1 MAGLTNKKFQ
11 NEGSGQRYSKSAA
24 LKPVRV
30 VDIILD
36 VQHPEAK
43 KYGGYNAIGMIFY
56 SNIYEKDGADQSNIK
71 DKAKPLFHFLKQYP
85 LVNEVVLLLDAPTP
99 NIYGDSTAQTAYYL
113 PNVNIWNHPHNN
125 ALPDMQYHAEGEEGN
140 GGLNQVD
147 GMLVRDPESNEYD
160 VPLGDYFVEKLNIQ
174 PLLPFEG
181 DTLIEGRFGNSIRF
195 GATAKEA
202 GEKTAYSTKGNT
214 GDPIIIIRNGQLIE

>member
-56 SNIYEKDGADQSNIK
+56 SNIYEKDGADQSNIISLTLT
-71 DKAKPLFHFLKQYP
+71 DLIVDSIPSLYLFWFFNCFCYFF
-85 LVNEVVLLLDAPTP
+85 
-99 NIYGDSTAQTAYYL
+99 SYL
-113 PNVNIWNHPHNN
+113 H
-125 ALPDMQYHAEGEEGN
+125 
-140 GGLNQVD
+140 
-147 GMLVRDPESNEYD
+147 
-160 VPLGDYFVEKLNIQ
+160 
-174 PLLPFEG
+174 
-181 DTLIEGRFGNSIRF
+181 
-195 GATAKEA
+195 
-202 GEKTAYSTKGNT
+202 
-214 GDPIIIIRNGQLIE
+214 